1 MQQGTKDLLERVC
14 NGMVKVAGMVRNDT
28 VEALAS
34 QDYIDGIR
42 HYVDVRAA
50 VETIK
55 SARKALEEIE
65 DNLSKNQIPDLMRA
79 RDVKSVKI
87 EGIGTVGITNRI
99 SCSIPDKDKGFE
111 WLRANEHGSLI
122 TETVNSSTL
131 SAFAKEMIEA
141 GEDLP
146 EEIFKVS
153 TSSYTSIRK

>member
-1 MQQGTKDLLERVC
+1 MQQDTKHLLERVC
-14 NGMVKVAGMVRNDT
+14 NGMVKVAGLVRTDT
-28 VEALAS
+28 VDALAS
-34 QDYIDGIR
+34 NDYIDGIR

-55 SARKALEEIE
+55 TARKALEEIE
-65 DNLSKNQIPDLMRA
+65 ENLSKNQIPDLMRS

-99 SCSIPDKDKGFE
+99 SCSLPDKDKGFE
-111 WLRANEHGSLI
+111 WLRGNGHGTLI
-122 TETVNSSTL
+122 TETVNSSSL

-141 GEDLP
+141 GQELP